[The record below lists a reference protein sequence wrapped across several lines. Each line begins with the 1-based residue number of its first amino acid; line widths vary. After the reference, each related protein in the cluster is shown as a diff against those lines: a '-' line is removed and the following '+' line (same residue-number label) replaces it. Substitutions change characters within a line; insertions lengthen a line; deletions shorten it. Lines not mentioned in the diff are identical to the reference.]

1 MARGFESKS
10 VADQQE
16 QAESRT
22 HNRAP
27 REVMDPVLAAKRRR
41 LELSLADIN
50 RKLDA
55 ASVPAH
61 QEMLRRAAAALE
73 KDLAGLEPAR

>member
-27 REVMDPVLAAKRRR
+27 REIADPLLAARRRR
-41 LELSLADIN
+41 LELSLADVQ
-50 RKLDA
+50 RKLADA
-55 ASVPAH
+55 SAPQH
-61 QEMLRRAAAALE
+61 LEMLRRAQAALE
-73 KDLAGLEPAR
+73 KDLADLG